1 MGTRHPLAVVL
12 GDLAT
17 EAAVTRLTVEPLS
30 AAGVAE
36 LVAAAGGTVDPATLH
51 ERTGGNAFFVTEV
64 LAAPEREVPP
74 TVRDAVLAR
83 TLRLSDSAR
92 DVLGAAVVLGV
103 PADPLLLAEVA
114 LRSTADVD
122 ECVAHGLLVGDRD
135 GLGFRHDL
143 ARRAVADTLSPG
155 QLIALHRNALAALR
169 ARGSEDDRQL
179 ARHAGAAGE
188 RCAAGGHATRAAA
201 RAARFGAHREAV
213 AQYRAALQYLGDD
226 PAERARLL
234 AELSYECYL
243 IDEPAESLAARR
255 KAMELAEL
263 AGDEAAV
270 GLHQRWLSRLS
281 WFLGRNADAERYAE
295 RAVRT
300 LEPLGDSHELGMAY
314 SNQSQLA
321 MLAGDDDG
329 AVFWGNRALELAHR
343 IGDREVETHAL
354 NNVGTSRL
362 HLGYS
367 VEARTQLNRS
377 LDLALADDAHEHAAR
392 AYTNLGSTAVLARRL
407 PEAEEIIRAG
417 IAYCRERDL
426 DSWDLYMEA
435 QLARALSEHGRH
447 SEAMACAQRVLSRPR
462 VAPVSVIVAG
472 AVAGQVAA
480 RLGADPREWLD
491 RAWELAERTGEAQ
504 RLVLVAAAEADAA
517 WLAGAPAPVDHLEVA
532 WAASTARPV
541 DWEVGEVSVL
551 AGAGRAD
558 GRCARSRCPSRSR

>member
-1 MGTRHPLAVVL
+1 M
-12 GDLAT
+12 
-17 EAAVTRLTVEPLS
+17 
-30 AAGVAE
+30 
-36 LVAAAGGTVDPATLH
+36 
-51 ERTGGNAFFVTEV
+51 
-64 LAAPEREVPP
+64 
-74 TVRDAVLAR
+74 
-83 TLRLSDSAR
+83 
-92 DVLGAAVVLGV
+92 
-103 PADPLLLAEVA
+103 
-114 LRSTADVD
+114 
-122 ECVAHGLLVGDRD
+122 
-135 GLGFRHDL
+135 
-143 ARRAVADTLSPG
+143 
-155 QLIALHRNALAALR
+155 
-169 ARGSEDDRQL
+169 
-179 ARHAGAAGE
+179 
-188 RCAAGGHATRAAA
+188 
-201 RAARFGAHREAV
+201 
-213 AQYRAALQYLGDD
+213 
-226 PAERARLL
+226 
-234 AELSYECYL
+234 

-263 AGDEAAV
+263 AGDEEAV

-329 AVFWGNRALELAHR
+329 AVSWGNRALELAHR

-407 PEAEEIIRAG
+407 SEAEEIIRAG
-417 IAYCRERDL
+417 IVYCRDRDL

-447 SEAMACAQRVLSRPR
+447 SEAMACAQRVLDRPR

-472 AVAGQVAA
+472 AAAGQVAA

-517 WLAGAPAPVDHLEVA
+517 WLAGAPAPVDHLDVA

-541 DWEVGEVSVL
+541 DWEVGEAAYWRERAGLTADAPIAVPEPFALMRDGRWRAAAQAWQALDCPVWQAISLGREPGLDSARHAMDLLTRLELPVVWAALARDRHAAGQPVPRGPRPARATNPGGLTARELDVL
-551 AGAGRAD
+551 RLLAD
-558 GRCARSRCPSRSR
+558 GMSNPAIAAALFLSARTVEHHVSAVLRKLGQPTRARAVSMAIREGMIDAPS